1 MSGVGKGG
9 STGKSRS
16 GGLGVLGAFLARR
29 PRFAV
34 GVWVLLMV
42 SLALF
47 GRNLGDHLQAHPLY
61 VDGTEAKQARDITL
75 RKFGSDESMVVSLR
89 GPRAAVEQQGKELTA
104 GLDALPKTLVI
115 SPWTTGTSVKGLRPS
130 PGVAG
135 IVVRVGHRSNED
147 LAGMLELVEGQM
159 EKAVTAPVSAS
170 VAGLPKVFDAL
181 SEANQDAARTG
192 ELIAIPILLIVL
204 LLVFRSVLAALIPV
218 VIGASVVAGT
228 EGILRLLL
236 GVVEIDAFAL
246 GAVGMMGLALG
257 VDYSLLVVSRFREER
272 HKHDLPIATQVTVE
286 AAGRAIIPAG
296 LGLCFAMLVA
306 SQILPGVT
314 VSSSALAIMIA
325 TLLSMFSAL
334 WMGPAVAMLLGG
346 NLDRWSL
353 PKRFAVRGGALQF
366 SKRIASSPRA
376 VGAVV
381 IVLLFL
387 GVWASTLDSAVAT
400 PELLPPGSP
409 GRVDGEDIARD
420 LGPGWLAPIEVV
432 VNGQGEAMTSP
443 DRLRALTA
451 FQDEV
456 ESDSGVKSMVGFGQI
471 ERSLKPLFGFEK
483 QLVKQK
489 RESSRLSTGL
499 SRVRH
504 GAAAGSD
511 GLVEAATGAGR
522 LSSGVGS
529 AATGA
534 GLLAQGLDAA
544 HTGSSQLTQGVEQ
557 ASTGSGRLAN
567 GTSVASSSAAR
578 LADALGKAQGQV
590 AETQGTVSS
599 MESAMHSGDKELAE
613 VQGPLGTAEERLS
626 AAWQALQRMT
636 TGTSDPEYASA
647 QRATREASEYLS
659 GTEPETGERPD
670 PTYGGVG
677 TGITRAQRQF
687 GLGLY
692 LAEKMGESNSKASTN
707 AGKLADASEKLD
719 QGIQKLA
726 KGASQL
732 SEGVGDLAKNGNELP
747 PALQRLSHGTE
758 ALESGLGQLGVKA
771 GELAGGLATGA
782 KGQGSLVSVLRR
794 INSKLEAES
803 GKHGSQLDELREQS
817 PGLFHSGYFYLAGLD
832 GASQGQRNKAN
843 LMIDLDQGGHTAR
856 MMVIP
861 RYSAVTPQGRE
872 TLERVRDDAQHL
884 AKGTGAAVVVGGL
897 TASQLSIDHAL
908 RDRTV
913 LLRVILML
921 VTLLVLIPV
930 LRSLIVPILAMFL
943 NLLTVSA
950 SLGMLA
956 LFFDNSLL
964 GGPGY
969 VDSAVIPTTVMVIF
983 GLAIDYEVFIFAR
996 MREEYLRTGSSLA
1009 AIENGLIQTAPVV
1022 TGAAFIMIAVFLS
1035 FSLSSF
1041 VTLRNLGVALAVSIA
1056 IDAFIVRLIIV
1067 PAAMRALGKWAWW
1080 MPQWLDRLIP
1090 GGRSLPGP
1098 ENAAN

>member
-1 MSGVGKGG
+1 MSGAGEKRP
-9 STGKSRS
+9 TGKQRS
-16 GGLGVLGAFLARR
+16 GGLSILGAFLARR
-29 PRFAV
+29 PRFVV
-34 GVWVLLMV
+34 GTWVLLMIA
-42 SLALF
+42 LALF
-47 GRNLGDHLQAHPLY
+47 GRNLGDRLQAHPLY
-61 VDGTEAKQARDITL
+61 VDGTEAKQAHDITL
-75 RKFGSDESMVVSLR
+75 QKFGSDESMIVSLR
-89 GPRAAVEQQGKELTA
+89 GPRALVVRQGRELTA
-104 GLDALPKTLVI
+104 GLDDLPKTLVI
-115 SPWTTGTSVKGLRPS
+115 SPWTANGSVKGLRPS

-135 IVVRVGHRSNED
+135 IVVRVGHQSNED
-147 LAGMLELVEGQM
+147 LEGMLELVEGQIG
-159 EKAVTAPVSAS
+159 KTVTAPVSAS
-170 VAGLPKVFDAL
+170 VAGLPKVFDAYK
-181 SEANQDAARTG
+181 EANQDAARTG
-192 ELIAIPILLIVL
+192 ELIAVPILLIVL

-218 VIGASVVAGT
+218 VIGGAVVSGT
-228 EGILRLLL
+228 EGIMRLLL
-236 GVVEIDAFAL
+236 GAFEFDAFAL

-272 HKHDLPIATQVTVE
+272 HKHDLPTAVQVTVE

-296 LGLCFAMLVA
+296 LGLCLAMLVA

-334 WMGPAVAMLLGG
+334 WMAPAVAMLLGG

-353 PKRFAVRGGALQF
+353 PGRFAVRGSALQLT
-366 SKRIASSPRA
+366 RRVASSPRA

-381 IVLLFL
+381 VVLLFL

-400 PELLPPGSP
+400 PQLLPPGSP
-409 GRVDGEDIARD
+409 GRVDGEDVARD

-432 VNGQGEAMTSP
+432 VNGRGEAMTSP
-443 DRLRALTA
+443 DRLRSLTA
-451 FQDEV
+451 FQDQV
-456 ESDSGVKSMVGFGQI
+456 ESDSGVESMVGFGQI
-471 ERSLKPLFGFEK
+471 ERSLKPLSGFEG
-483 QLVKQK
+483 QLVKQEH
-489 RESSRLSTGL
+489 ESSRLSSGL
-499 SRVRH
+499 SRIEH

-511 GLVEAATGAGR
+511 GLAEAATGAGR

-534 GLLAQGLDAA
+534 GLLVQGLDAA

-567 GTSVASSSAAR
+567 GTSAASSSAGR
-578 LADALGKAQGQV
+578 LAGALEKAQGQV
-590 AETQGTVSS
+590 AETQGTVSAT
-599 MESAMHSGDKELAE
+599 ESAMHSGDKQLDE
-613 VQGPLGTAEERLS
+613 VQGPLQTAEERLS

-647 QRATREASEYLS
+647 QRATKEASEYLS

-670 PTYGGVG
+670 PSYGGVG
-677 TGITRAQRQF
+677 SGITRAQRQF

-692 LAEKMGESNSKASTN
+692 LAEKMSDSNSKASTN
-707 AGKLADASEKLD
+707 AGKLADASKKLD
-719 QGIQKLA
+719 HGIQKLA
-726 KGASQL
+726 EGASQL
-732 SEGVGDLAKNGNELP
+732 SEGVDDLAKNGKELP
-747 PALQRLSHGTE
+747 PALQRLSNGTE

-771 GELAGGLATGA
+771 GDLAGGLGTGA
-782 KGQGSLVSVLRR
+782 RGQGELVSALRR
-794 INSKLEAES
+794 INSKLEAQS
-803 GKHGSQLDELREQS
+803 GNHGSQLDELREQS
-817 PGLFHSGYFYLAGLD
+817 PGLFNSGYFYLAGLD
-832 GASQGQRNKAN
+832 GANQEQRKQAN

-861 RYSAVTPQGRE
+861 RYSAIAPRGRE
-872 TLERVRDDAQHL
+872 TLERVRDDTRQL
-884 AKGTGAAVVVGGL
+884 AKRTDAKVVVGGL
-897 TASQLSIDHAL
+897 TASQLSINHAL

-913 LLRVILML
+913 VLRIVLML
-921 VTLLVLIPV
+921 VTLLILIPV

-969 VDSAVIPTTVMVIF
+969 VDSAVIPTMVMVIF

-1035 FSLSSF
+1035 FSVSSF
-1041 VTLRNLGVALAVSIA
+1041 VTLRNLGVALAVSIF

-1080 MPQWLDRLIP
+1080 MPPWLDRLIP
-1090 GGRSLPGP
+1090 GGGSLPGP